1 MSKKECLAWLGRTLI
16 ELVCEAT
23 GSPPPPT
30 ITWPSNPHLPPP
42 SPGPAT
48 PTSPHHHLAQQPPP
62 PEPGFST
69 VPSQSVFCVVGV

>member
-16 ELVCEAT
+16 DCQ
-23 GSPPPPT
+23 PPPPEPT

-42 SPGPAT
+42 SPGPTT

>member
-23 GSPPPPT
+23 GSPPPP
-30 ITWPSNPHLPPP
+30 PP

-62 PEPGFST
+62 PKPGFST